1 MRLVTPLCCAACLVV
16 AAGIFIALSATNG
29 PAFAQPAWA
38 TAAASTTCDLNA
50 TPDNLASIIAAAQP
64 GQTVCLA
71 SGSYGT
77 FTGAAKAGRVTIQ
90 PAPGA
95 SVGISVDF
103 NGASN
108 ITVTGVT
115 LNNATLEGATHD
127 VTLSN
132 STVAASGQIVV
143 LPDQM
148 TASSN
153 IVIDHN
159 TLQNQSCGTGL
170 QGRIDVQDAGANNS
184 NPVGLT
190 ISNNYLSGGTAD
202 GVRLDAGS
210 GIQVLGNT
218 FTQLDDVDPCHTDA
232 IQIYG
237 SASHVIMKGNFFYS
251 QQNAASCSLGMWDG
265 GDHNVFENN
274 VVAGT
279 PNNGCYGA
287 VALLDDDSSTVI
299 HNVFAYGGCLPHG
312 TSTPCGDVTLGGKTD
327 QGAGTGTLIRDNIM
341 TDIANGDG
349 GLNATYSEDHNLCH
363 PGSGCRTG
371 NGDINGV
378 PVFAGGSAPTTFS
391 GFALCAGSPG
401 VGRASDGTN
410 MGLELP
416 VPVSCGGGAGSGGT
430 VPGSAVGGSAPGVGS
445 SQKFG
450 ALMSVRVLGHTI
462 RRGAPVTFM
471 IRLSKRAKVTIKLL
485 RFIVPSG
492 KQRRG
497 HYKRI
502 ATLVFKG
509 KTGLNRMRISKVR
522 RQKLHAGRYRAI
534 VTAGGKPR
542 QVGFTV
548 KKASNAAGPRS
559 GEWARSS
566 T

>member
-1 MRLVTPLCCAACLVV
+1 
-16 AAGIFIALSATNG
+16 
-29 PAFAQPAWA
+29 
-38 TAAASTTCDLNA
+38 
-50 TPDNLASIIAAAQP
+50 
-64 GQTVCLA
+64 
-71 SGSYGT
+71 
-77 FTGAAKAGRVTIQ
+77 
-90 PAPGA
+90 
-95 SVGISVDF
+95 
-103 NGASN
+103 
-108 ITVTGVT
+108 
-115 LNNATLEGATHD
+115 
-127 VTLSN
+127 
-132 STVAASGQIVV
+132 
-143 LPDQM
+143 
-148 TASSN
+148 
-153 IVIDHN
+153 
-159 TLQNQSCGTGL
+159 
-170 QGRIDVQDAGANNS
+170 
-184 NPVGLT
+184 VGLT

-210 GIQVLGNT
+210 GIQVLSNT

-279 PNNGCYGA
+279 PTNGCYGA
-287 VALLDDDSSTVI
+287 VALLNDDSSTVI

-312 TSTPCGDVTLGGKTD
+312 TSTPCGDVTLGGKTG

-349 GLNATYSEDHNLCH
+349 GLNATFSEDHNLCH
-363 PGSGCRTG
+363 PGSGCGTG
-371 NGDINGV
+371 EGDIRGV

-410 MGLELP
+410 IGLELP
-416 VPVSCGGGAGSGGT
+416 VPASCGGSAGGGGTGAGST
-430 VPGSAVGGSAPGVGS
+430 VGGSAPAS
-445 SQKFG
+445 RSAKLFG
-450 ALMSVRVLGHTI
+450 ALMGVRLLAHTI

-485 RFIVPSG
+485 RFIVPSPHG
-492 KQRRG
+492 KQQRQG

-502 ATLVFKG
+502 ASLIFKG
-509 KTGLNRMRISKVR
+509 KAGLNRMRISKVG
-522 RQKLHAGRYRAI
+522 RQKLQAGRYRAI

-542 QVGFTV
+542 RVSFTI
-548 KKASNAAGPRS
+548 KRGSFAGGTRS
-559 GEWARSS
+559 GRWTTYAG
-566 T
+566 